1 MKIGFKQIGLLSA
14 LLFAAVAGACG
25 PATPGPENPSDKGG
39 ETGGPAATG
48 TTAPSG
54 APTGTPESAPTAAP
68 KETAAA
74 AAPPAP
80 VGAAKNVPLIESKM
94 LDDLKKAG
102 VNLDK
107 VAELEKL
114 PLAAKKKVM
123 PLMQKAL
130 GYEACTGCHVE
141 GDYKKETRN
150 MKITREM
157 WRAYSVPLRDEKGKA
172 VFCDNCH
179 SGQAKVLN
187 RADKEAVKKFM
198 EDEYEHKLTRADKKD
213 VECSTCHGDD
223 MELKVIEKMWKIAPE
238 AKK

>member
-1 MKIGFKQIGLLSA
+1 MAA
-14 LLFAAVAGACG
+14 LVGACG
-25 PATPGPENPSDKGG
+25 PATPNPDDPANKTGG
-39 ETGGPAATG
+39 ETTGGAA
-48 TTAPSG
+48 TTAPTSSA
-54 APTGTPESAPTAAP
+54 APTPTPSGTPEAAP
-68 KETAAA
+68 SGTPAAPSGAA

-80 VGAAKNVPLIESKM
+80 VGAAKNVPVVESKM
-94 LDDLKKAG
+94 LEDLKKAG
-102 VNLDK
+102 VNIDK
-107 VAELEKL
+107 MSDLEKL

-123 PLMQKAL
+123 PLMQKAM

-141 GDYKKETRN
+141 GDYKKDTRN

-187 RADKEAVKKFM
+187 RADKEALKKFM
-198 EDEYEHKLTRADKKD
+198 EDEYEHKFTRADKKE